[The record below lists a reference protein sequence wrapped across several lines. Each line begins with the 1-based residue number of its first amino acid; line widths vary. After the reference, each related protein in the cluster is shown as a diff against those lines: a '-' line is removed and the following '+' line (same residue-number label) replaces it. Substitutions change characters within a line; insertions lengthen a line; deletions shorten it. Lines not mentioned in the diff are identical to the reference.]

1 VKPTL
6 TTNPAEVILHIGTN
20 DLKKKS
26 PSTMLKSVDDLG
38 EMITHNKDIKLTLSE
53 IITRS
58 DDESLADKVN
68 LYNELLANLCIERNW
83 GLIKNTN
90 IKKGHLNNYGLNLN
104 ECGSA
109 VLTKNIKHYVSNN
122 MD

>member
-1 VKPTL
+1 MVKTFLGAHVEDMSHYVKPTL

-26 PSTMLKSVDDLG
+26 PSTLLKSVDDLG
-38 EMITHNKDIKLTLSE
+38 EMITQNTDIKLTLSE

-68 LYNELLANLCIERNW
+68 LYNELLANLCIE
-83 GLIKNTN
+83 
-90 IKKGHLNNYGLNLN
+90 
-104 ECGSA
+104 
-109 VLTKNIKHYVSNN
+109 
-122 MD
+122 